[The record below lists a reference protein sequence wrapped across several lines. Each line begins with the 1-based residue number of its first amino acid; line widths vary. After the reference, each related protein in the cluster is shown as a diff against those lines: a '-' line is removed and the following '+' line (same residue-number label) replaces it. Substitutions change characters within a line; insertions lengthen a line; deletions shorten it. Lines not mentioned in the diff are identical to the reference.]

1 MSAMWL
7 IAGIL
12 GWSAAA
18 VHAIGGERMIFPGV
32 DPQTLP
38 STRLGGPAMS
48 RRLLR
53 TTWHVTSVA
62 FAVSAT
68 VLLVCATIGATDA
81 TRGAARVAAASFSAF
96 AVVVII
102 AALSQGPRGL
112 FRHPAPFL
120 LTTIAV
126 IAWWGAA

>member
-1 MSAMWL
+1 MWL

-38 STRLGGPAMS
+38 STRFGGQATT

-53 TTWHVTSVA
+53 TTWHITSVA

-81 TRGAARVAAASFSAF
+81 IRGAARVAAASFSAF

-102 AALSQGPRGL
+102 AARSQGPRGL

-120 LTTIAV
+120 LAATIAG

>member
-1 MSAMWL
+1 MNAMWL

-32 DPQTLP
+32 APQTLP
-38 STRLGGPAMS
+38 STRFGGQATT
-48 RRLLR
+48 RQLLR
-53 TTWHVTSVA
+53 TTWHITSVA
-62 FAVSAT
+62 FAVSAS
-68 VLLVCATIGATDA
+68 VLLVCATIGATDE

-96 AVVVII
+96 AVLVVI

-120 LTTIAV
+120 LATIAV
-126 IAWWGAA
+126 IAWLGAA

>member
-1 MSAMWL
+1 
-7 IAGIL
+7 
-12 GWSAAA
+12 
-18 VHAIGGERMIFPGV
+18 
-32 DPQTLP
+32 
-38 STRLGGPAMS
+38 MS

-53 TTWHVTSVA
+53 TSWHLTSVA

-96 AVVVII
+96 TVVVII

-120 LTTIAV
+120 LATIAV